1 MDQRV
6 PAGSGSVWS
15 RNVDDRESIWK
26 LFRAFF
32 ERGDPLGLRFE
43 SVDTAYSAQI
53 REVDHRRVT
62 LGTIQPRSGELL
74 LETGRRFS
82 VSGRSEGGYV
92 FAADL
97 VADAAG
103 SDAAGNLFRF
113 ELPKRLL
120 LQQRRRGPRFELPA
134 SLRNGRAKILLV
146 QGPRTAS
153 GAIEDISASGCR
165 AQFDAVDAE
174 LLNGR
179 DVFDRALIDVAGL
192 LSIGARVA
200 IRYRAK
206 DAKAGRVTCGMEFT
220 RMDPDD
226 AERLEQFVRNLA
238 NRASRS

>member
-6 PAGSGSVWS
+6 PGGSGSVWS

-26 LFRAFF
+26 LFREFL

-43 SVDTAYSAQI
+43 AVDTAYSAQI
-53 REVDHRRVT
+53 REVDHRRVI
-62 LGTIQPRSGELL
+62 LAAIQPRSGELL
-74 LETGRRFS
+74 LESGRRFS

-97 VADAAG
+97 AAEAAG
-103 SDAAGNLFRF
+103 SDPAGNLFRF
-113 ELPKRLL
+113 DLPKRVL

-134 SLRNGRAKILLV
+134 SLRTGRAKILLV

-165 AQFDAVDAE
+165 AQFDAADAD
-174 LLNGR
+174 LLGGR

-200 IRYRAK
+200 IRYRAR

-226 AERLEQFVRNLA
+226 ADRLEQFVRNLA
-238 NRASRS
+238 NRASRT